1 MQETEA
7 SEIELG
13 EMEGPVLQALVS
25 HMYGK
30 LSDIEDH
37 LVLPLFMAADA
48 HQVCLLNWIV
58 SIVFIAPVSAEAGWV
73 SCAGDCEKGSWPA
86 VYIYLLGDLLTLPYI
101 R

>member
-37 LVLPLFMAADA
+37 LVLSLFMAADA
-48 HQVCLLNWIV
+48 HQVCLLNFLFLHSLDCIDSFHCTCV
-58 SIVFIAPVSAEAGWV
+58 S
-73 SCAGDCEKGSWPA
+73 
-86 VYIYLLGDLLTLPYI
+86 
-101 R
+101 